1 VSDTTY
7 ETMQAPLINHALQAM
22 LNDHGRHG
30 WELVGVDG
38 ETAELRRPEAAA
50 AVLVWE
56 YATVP
61 MIPAAR
67 EVILGQW
74 HGMGYELVLE
84 TAAVA
89 YFKRS
94 KEA

>member
-1 VSDTTY
+1 
-7 ETMQAPLINHALQAM
+7 
-22 LNDHGRHG
+22 
-30 WELVGVDG
+30 
-38 ETAELRRPEAAA
+38 
-50 AVLVWE
+50 
-56 YATVP
+56 